1 MTKLSCDSRD
11 NGNPPAL
18 FKFHHP
24 GAFAVVVTDAVYHG
38 ENQKSAIQGKEE
50 DLKTNS
56 RKKVSIP
63 KETSRETTRETSRET
78 ILRLIEADATITA
91 LTIAE
96 LIGITEKGI
105 RYHLNNLKKE
115 GFIKHTGPSKS
126 GKWVFLKKKNDE
138 QQPH

>member
-1 MTKLSCDSRD
+1 MEK
-11 NGNPPAL
+11 
-18 FKFHHP
+18 
-24 GAFAVVVTDAVYHG
+24 
-38 ENQKSAIQGKEE
+38 NQKSAIEGKEE

-63 KETSRETTRETSRET
+63 KETTRETTRETSRET
-78 ILRLIEADATITA
+78 TREKILRLIEADATITA

-96 LIGITEKGI
+96 LIGITEEEI
-105 RYHLNNLKKE
+105 RYHFKKLKKE
-115 GFIKHTGPSKS
+115 GILKHTGPSKS